1 MAMLSRLVPIAA
13 GLFLFPVIGILGVV
27 APIVPRAG
35 YVAHIVQVLMGFSVV
50 MVFGA
55 LLCPSAF
62 GRIWAPA
69 GREALG

>member
-13 GLFLFPVIGILGVV
+13 GLFLFPGINILGVA
-27 APIVPRAG
+27 APIAPLAG
-35 YVAHIVQVLMGFSVV
+35 YVAHMVQVLMGFAVV

-55 LLCPSAF
+55 LLCTSAF